1 MNQTLKKFRNTA
13 YIFRYTQELKK
24 KKKTQYFYLLKFFK
38 LNFNAN

>member
-24 KKKTQYFYLLKFFK
+24 KKKKKDPIFLFTQ
-38 LNFNAN
+38 NF